1 MAKTAGDSRS
11 TLALPSEPDR
21 VSGLPPST
29 ADLETLVGL
38 FFPKSDA
45 LASFD
50 ARHHSQLPQ
59 AYRRLLAH
67 TGHMTVTVEDRH
79 NCSVDVEVLQVLQT
93 STHYSRKILLRRQT
107 DHRVVQFG
115 IVRLALE
122 PLDEDTRRE
131 IISQKVPLGRVL
143 IEHGVMRA
151 VQLLGL
157 WQVTCGPELARY
169 FGVEEGCVTYGRTA
183 LIYCNSE
190 PAVELLEIVAPEEQF
205 D

>member
-1 MAKTAGDSRS
+1 M
-11 TLALPSEPDR
+11 
-21 VSGLPPST
+21 SGLPPST
-29 ADLETLVGL
+29 ADLDTLVGL
-38 FFPKSDA
+38 FFPKGDQLA
-45 LASFD
+45 LFEAK
-50 ARHHSQLPQ
+50 HHSEIPL

-79 NCSVDVEVLQVLQT
+79 KCAVDVEVLQVDQT

-107 DHRVVQFG
+107 DRQVVQFG
-115 IVRLALE
+115 IVRLALAT
-122 PLDEDTRRE
+122 LDTASRNE

-157 WQVTCGPELARY
+157 WQVTCGDELALY
-169 FGVEEGCVTYGRTA
+169 FGVEPGHVTYGRTA

-190 PAVELLEIVAPEEQF
+190 AAVELLEIVAPEDLF
-205 D
+205 N

>member
-1 MAKTAGDSRS
+1 M
-11 TLALPSEPDR
+11 
-21 VSGLPPST
+21 SGLPPST

-38 FFPKSDA
+38 FFPKGDE
-45 LASFD
+45 LATFE

-79 NCSVDVEVLQVLQT
+79 KCAVDVEVLQVEQ
-93 STHYSRKILLRRQT
+93 SASHYSRQILLRRQT
-107 DHRVVQFG
+107 DHQVVQFG
-115 IVRLALE
+115 IVRLALDT
-122 PLDEDTRRE
+122 LDDSTRDE
-131 IISQKVPLGRVL
+131 IISQKIPLGRVL

-157 WQVTCGPELARY
+157 WQVTCGPALAQH
-169 FGVEEGCVTYGRTA
+169 FGVNPGHITYGRTA

-190 PAVELLEIVAPEEQF
+190 PAVELLEIVAPESKE
-205 D
+205 

>member
-1 MAKTAGDSRS
+1 M
-11 TLALPSEPDR
+11 
-21 VSGLPPST
+21 SGLPPST
-29 ADLETLVGL
+29 ADLDTLVGL
-38 FFPKSDA
+38 FFTQGDQ
-45 LASFD
+45 LAAFE
-50 ARHHSQLPQ
+50 ARHHTQLPQ

-79 NCSVDVEVLQVLQT
+79 KCAVDVEVLQVDHT
-93 STHYSRKILLRRQT
+93 PTHYSRKILLRRQT
-107 DHRVVQFG
+107 DRRVVQFG
-115 IVRLALE
+115 IVRLALDT
-122 PLDEDTRRE
+122 LDAASRDE

-157 WQVTCGPELARY
+157 WQVTCGVELAHH
-169 FGVEEGCVTYGRTA
+169 FGVDVGHITYGRTA

-190 PAVELLEIVAPEEQF
+190 PAVELLEIVAPEDLF